1 LYPNPPHTLITYYID
16 VCFCFDKD
24 PFIIGLLF
32 ETDNGFNYSILNDF
46 IFGEELE
53 RSCYVTKDKVG

>member
-1 LYPNPPHTLITYYID
+1 MTYYID

-24 PFIIGLLF
+24 PFIMGLLF
-32 ETDNGFNYSILNDF
+32 VTDNGFNYSILNDF
-46 IFGEELE
+46 IFGEELV